1 MGLDWNKARRREQG
15 NRALRVGSRE
25 QSRASDLRALRA
37 ARRRQELFALIRDY
51 DGPVRRLDTHVA
63 VRCRTCGHRGTALVP
78 QGVTP
83 RFCCSRCR
91 STLVAVS
98 HS

>member
-15 NRALRVGSRE
+15 NRA
-25 QSRASDLRALRA
+25 SRAAADDGLRFADLRARRA

-78 QGVTP
+78 QGVTA
-83 RFCCSRCR
+83 RFRCSRCR